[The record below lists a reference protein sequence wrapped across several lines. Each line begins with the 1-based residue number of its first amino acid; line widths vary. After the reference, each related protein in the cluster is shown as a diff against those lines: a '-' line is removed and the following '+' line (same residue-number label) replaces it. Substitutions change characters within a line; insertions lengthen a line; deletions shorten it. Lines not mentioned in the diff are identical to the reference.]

1 LRGTSGPL
9 TAPCAA
15 IKLALKNADQTQIN
29 QSHKF
34 AITDEARKIWREGR
48 GEKICLFSDQSG
60 VICHEQLAA
69 ALGLS
74 AFIAMPNLRELAE
87 QLSETSNK
95 TDGDTHV

>member
-1 LRGTSGPL
+1 MP
-9 TAPCAA
+9 
-15 IKLALKNADQTQIN
+15 IKRRAVKAK
-29 QSHKF
+29 KF
-34 AITDEARKIWREGR
+34 TISDEARAIWREGR

-60 VICHEQLAA
+60 VICNEPLAA

-87 QLSETSNK
+87 QLSETFNK

>member
-1 LRGTSGPL
+1 MP
-9 TAPCAA
+9 
-15 IKLALKNADQTQIN
+15 IKRRATKAK
-29 QSHKF
+29 KF
-34 AITDEARKIWREGR
+34 TISDEARAIWREAR

-69 ALGLS
+69 DLGLN

-95 TDGDTHV
+95 PDGDKHVRPSKP